1 MPNPNSYECKAC
13 GATFK
18 SQDELDGHNRR
29 EHPSGSKVGAGA
41 GSGSQGSSGNPS
53 ERKNM

>member
-13 GATFK
+13 GATFN
-18 SQDELDGHNRR
+18 SQDELDGHNSR
-29 EHPSGSKVGAGA
+29 EHPSGAKVGAGA
-41 GSGSQGSSGNPS
+41 GSESQGSSGNPS